1 MRRGLELRRAGVRVH
16 LLGQTGGAGTDRAR
30 FRRARGGGRSSG
42 TDGLGATA
50 RFEANWWGLRL
61 PEEALSTPTCSGATC
76 GCCNRGG
83 DMAGGG
89 ERSAPVVD
97 AARGRIRQRGMGE
110 TMQRLTAVLLVLL
123 ARQGR
128 HGVRRNDGGDHRHP
142 RSKSAALEM
151 QQSFWRRVTRWR
163 GRRRRGGAS
172 GRVGEARG
180 RRWPRWWR
188 SAATGSLG
196 WLRRERWGGEGGT
209 REGGDAGGVVA
220 LLAPSSSS
228 GGKQEVAARVLA
240 CGGHAPLPTG
250 VR

>member
-1 MRRGLELRRAGVRVH
+1 
-16 LLGQTGGAGTDRAR
+16 
-30 FRRARGGGRSSG
+30 
-42 TDGLGATA
+42 
-50 RFEANWWGLRL
+50 
-61 PEEALSTPTCSGATC
+61 
-76 GCCNRGG
+76 
-83 DMAGGG
+83 MAGGG

-128 HGVRRNDGGDHRHP
+128 HGVRRIDGGDHRHP
-142 RSKSAALEM
+142 RSETAALEM

-196 WLRRERWGGEGGT
+196 WLRRERSGGK
-209 REGGDAGGVVA
+209 REEPERGDAGGVVA
-220 LLAPSSSS
+220 LLAPSSGS